1 MFNHSIP
8 IMNSSF
14 YIFGR
19 FNGKE
24 EQYPIDY
31 TKELFQSLLQ
41 RHHYT
46 HSQLVI
52 HRDGKLMY
60 YCYMR
65 KLEQENYLGFCL
77 LLNDAMI
84 TEFTALF
91 ELFDH
96 AVTQLAL
103 NGEIIKISDQGEI
116 VSNTDSLL
124 ANQQAIKQTASS
136 LTTQL
141 SPLVATKKTLPAQTY
156 SSSQDDTKTFMLNA
170 NASWIAESSLT
181 NAYTIITKEDNSSN
195 LDSYQQ
201 TIKRLQK
208 EKEALISGK
217 KNNQSKIEISKS
229 TLIIALIVGVLLAG
243 YFVVNEHNKGKVHA
257 TDSAAQIE
265 EATAKKD
272 EQQTIPQSKS
282 WSASFSGEMAGFP
295 MKLKL
300 IVDDKQQISGSYRN
314 IKYGTALILAG
325 RVNPDGTLSIQA
337 SNQSEQ
343 VIFELSLDGDR
354 LIGYGNN
361 GKNHLDVHLTK
372 EKYSKQTLA
381 ELTTIVHL
389 WNDKH
394 VLDAKKIG
402 ELKSLFADQVHF
414 YGEYLSAQTCVNKII
429 ATVEKLDGY
438 SQSLIGEIEYTKQT
452 DGSFRCD
459 FTKRVFTNGKSKDY
473 PAYLILNKQ
482 HGQWVIITESD
493 LQTDAYFERLK
504 RKKR

>member
-1 MFNHSIP
+1 
-8 IMNSSF
+8 MNSSF

-24 EQYPIDY
+24 EQYPVDY
-31 TKELFQSLLQ
+31 TKELFQLLPQ
-41 RHHYT
+41 RHHFT

-84 TEFTALF
+84 TEFSALF

-116 VSNTDSLL
+116 VSNTESLL
-124 ANQQAIKQTASS
+124 TNQQAIKQTASS

-141 SPLVATKKTLPAQTY
+141 SPLVAAKKTLPAQTY
-156 SSSQDDTKTFMLNA
+156 SVSKDETKTFMLTA
-170 NASWIAESSLT
+170 NTTWIAESSLS

-208 EKEALISGK
+208 EKEALISGN
-217 KNNQSKIEISKS
+217 KNSHSKIEISKS

-257 TDSAAQIE
+257 TDNAAQIE

-272 EQQTIPQSKS
+272 EQQTIPQPKS

-343 VIFELSLDGDR
+343 VIFELSLDGDH
-354 LIGYGNN
+354 LIGYGSN
-361 GKNHLDVHLTK
+361 GKNHLEVHLTK
-372 EKYSKQTLA
+372 EKYSK
-381 ELTTIVHL
+381 
-389 WNDKH
+389 
-394 VLDAKKIG
+394 
-402 ELKSLFADQVHF
+402 
-414 YGEYLSAQTCVNKII
+414 
-429 ATVEKLDGY
+429 
-438 SQSLIGEIEYTKQT
+438 
-452 DGSFRCD
+452 
-459 FTKRVFTNGKSKDY
+459 
-473 PAYLILNKQ
+473 
-482 HGQWVIITESD
+482 
-493 LQTDAYFERLK
+493 
-504 RKKR
+504 